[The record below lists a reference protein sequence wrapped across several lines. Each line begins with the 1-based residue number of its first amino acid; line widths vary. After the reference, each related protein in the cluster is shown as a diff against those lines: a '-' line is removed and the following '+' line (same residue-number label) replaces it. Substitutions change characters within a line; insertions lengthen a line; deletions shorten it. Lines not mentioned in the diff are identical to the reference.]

1 MTTER
6 NGPAA
11 ATILDSLSGTRD
23 ALSVR
28 RVFGDPYEIDGM
40 TIIPV
45 ARISGVAVTG
55 DEERSRRVQQQPIG
69 GAAEVQRL
77 QQTGATRPDHEQV
90 ALARQ
95 GNARVGFGGEVGD
108 LGEPGFGE
116 HGARLRRL
124 PAVQLGD
131 FMGQRHARYVGHVRG
146 DHFQAP
152 ARPAVRVDEQPRDV
166 GSR

>member
-1 MTTER
+1 MAVGAALGADLDGRPGSFESSAGSVDR
-6 NGPAA
+6 GVDIDPAVVDDQHGGRQA
-11 ATILDSLSGTRD
+11 VDPRHAGQHVGDLVG
-23 ALSVR
+23 VR
-28 RVFGDPYEIDGM
+28 RTVGADDHG
-40 TIIPV
+40 
-45 ARISGVAVTG
+45 SNGVAVTG

-116 HGARLRRL
+116 HGAV
-124 PAVQLGD
+124 AAASSGA
-131 FMGQRHARYVGHVRG
+131 AR
-146 DHFQAP
+146 
-152 ARPAVRVDEQPRDV
+152 
-166 GSR
+166 